1 MAPLG
6 LYNARPDAE
15 RSANDPVRLDDV
27 DGLQEVEPHA
37 GDREHGRNGRNR
49 AGNER
54 EDDLNHNAAGNARRQ
69 NLYHHGK
76 YC

>member
-6 LYNARPDAE
+6 LYNAHPDAE
-15 RSANDPVRLDDV
+15 RPANDPVGLDDV

-37 GDREHGRNGRNR
+37 GDREYGRNR

-54 EDDLNHNAAGNARRQ
+54 GRLES
-69 NLYHHGK
+69 
-76 YC
+76 

>member
-6 LYNARPDAE
+6 LYDARPDAE
-15 RSANDPVRLDDV
+15 RPASDDV

-37 GDREHGRNGRNR
+37 GDREYGRNW

-54 EDDLNHNAAGNARRQ
+54 EDKLNRNAAENARRQ
-69 NLYHHGK
+69 NLYRHGK
-76 YC
+76 HC